1 MIILTFNRAKYFH
14 QNLTDNDQLCAF
26 ALGSE
31 LPSVYTL
38 IGNKQEVALSSLN
51 EQRRLESIAKQCY
64 ERFIEDPTLQ
74 SVLNKYADSM
84 MTSGM
89 VMFHDVRLHAQNPGL
104 PLAKYYCALNQTGG
118 HLDRSM
124 VWEKHLHWCQA
135 LSFALYEHCQDPRSD
150 ICYGEKTVI
159 IDKPHNRQ
167 CYSYTTIKKP
177 VSFMLNRYQYR
188 QQPWQ
193 WQD

>member
-1 MIILTFNRAKYFH
+1 MITPKSDH
-14 QNLTDNDQLCAF
+14 QIDLECIEFVVT
-26 ALGSE
+26 
-31 LPSVYTL
+31 SVYKLVETSL
-38 IGNKQEVALSSLN
+38 HATPYSIWVFHDLAL
-51 EQRRLESIAKQCY
+51 
-64 ERFIEDPTLQ
+64 
-74 SVLNKYADSM
+74 VLDKYADSM

-89 VMFHDVRLHAQNPGL
+89 VMFHDVRLHAQSPGL
-104 PLAKYYCALNQTGG
+104 TLAKYYCALKQTEG

-124 VWEKHLHWCQA
+124 VWEKHLQWCQA

-177 VSFMLNRYQYR
+177 VSFQLNRYQYR